1 MCRLFDKAAIVG
13 DSETTS
19 TTPINP
25 WRLCTVTQVEELKT
39 VLRVIPVAMTTMF
52 LYITIAQVPLSPP
65 LFLLHILIYTPIR
78 PWHMSLWHCRF
89 GLATTTVAAVAGLQ
103 AVA

>member
-1 MCRLFDKAAIVG
+1 MCRLFDKAAIVTN
-13 DSETTS
+13 SEATS

-52 LYITIAQVPLSPP
+52 LYITIAQVPLFPP
-65 LFLLHILIYTPIR
+65 PPPTTYTNLHPHKAMAHEPSALPQLLLGGT
-78 PWHMSLWHCRF
+78 WH
-89 GLATTTVAAVAGLQ
+89 
-103 AVA
+103 

>member
-1 MCRLFDKAAIVG
+1 MCRLFDKAAIVT

-19 TTPINP
+19 ATPINP

-52 LYITIAQVPLSPP
+52 LYITIAQVPLFPP
-65 LFLLHILIYTPIR
+65 
-78 PWHMSLWHCRF
+78 SLYYIH
-89 GLATTTVAAVAGLQ
+89 
-103 AVA
+103 